1 MLASIRLS
9 LWRLINLFRRHRS
22 DSSLNRELA
31 FHLDMEIEEN
41 LRQGMNPDEARR
53 RAHIALGGLEQTR
66 EEYRNTRGIRWLDE
80 LWQDLRYAQRV
91 LTRSPGF
98 TIVAI
103 SVLALGIGANTAVV
117 SIIDTVV
124 FRPLPVWRPDQ
135 LANIVGPVSYP
146 DYLEIK
152 SDDQIFSGV
161 VTYGLPLELENDQ
174 HPEGFSGQCV
184 SANFYQVLGLRMAV
198 GRARVVRQLL
208 TEGMVLSLLALV
220 ASLAVWGLTLRC
232 LSVINIEGSL
242 SAEAYYFLPHDLEIG
257 IDHRVLIIAFCITF
271 LTNLIFALAPALV
284 GSRPELTSSLKN
296 QGFLFVGRAGS
307 RWRRIPVVIQIALSS
322 ILLVGSG
329 LFTRT
334 IVRFQSVDP
343 GFDQKVMILK
353 VGKPFHGFDVARSIS
368 HYRQV
373 LERIQAVPGVVSAS
387 FAADIPPERGAVGM
401 RMRADD
407 SFGGDDKWHWFD
419 CNAVTPGYFK
429 TLRMPI
435 IQGRDFTDRD
445 NETSADVVIVNETLA
460 RRYWPGVNALGKRMR
475 VQGFEGE
482 KDRSC
487 EIVGVVGDA
496 KYSAVWQGAK
506 PYLYFPL
513 FQFYLHDPKLQ
524 ISVFG
529 NPSSVIGSIRK
540 VLEPLGPDVRVDQ
553 VRLISAEMDSML
565 DRERSTA
572 YVFGIF
578 GAIALILAGVGLY
591 GVISYFVAQ
600 RTREF
605 GIRMALGAQPADII
619 RQIIR
624 EGMVLVVVGLAIG
637 LPCSMALSRF
647 VSSQLHGV
655 STADPLTYITISI
668 LCLAATLLAVLL
680 PARRATANPME
691 ALRFE

>member
-1 MLASIRLS
+1 
-9 LWRLINLFRRHRS
+9 
-22 DSSLNRELA
+22 
-31 FHLDMEIEEN
+31 
-41 LRQGMNPDEARR
+41 
-53 RAHIALGGLEQTR
+53 
-66 EEYRNTRGIRWLDE
+66 
-80 LWQDLRYAQRV
+80 
-91 LTRSPGF
+91 
-98 TIVAI
+98 
-103 SVLALGIGANTAVV
+103 
-117 SIIDTVV
+117 
-124 FRPLPVWRPDQ
+124 
-135 LANIVGPVSYP
+135 
-146 DYLEIK
+146 
-152 SDDQIFSGV
+152 
-161 VTYGLPLELENDQ
+161 
-174 HPEGFSGQCV
+174 
-184 SANFYQVLGLRMAV
+184 
-198 GRARVVRQLL
+198 
-208 TEGMVLSLLALV
+208 
-220 ASLAVWGLTLRC
+220 
-232 LSVINIEGSL
+232 
-242 SAEAYYFLPHDLEIG
+242 
-257 IDHRVLIIAFCITF
+257 
-271 LTNLIFALAPALV
+271 
-284 GSRPELTSSLKN
+284 
-296 QGFLFVGRAGS
+296 
-307 RWRRIPVVIQIALSS
+307 
-322 ILLVGSG
+322 
-329 LFTRT
+329 
-334 IVRFQSVDP
+334 
-343 GFDQKVMILK
+343 
-353 VGKPFHGFDVARSIS
+353 
-368 HYRQV
+368 
-373 LERIQAVPGVVSAS
+373 
-387 FAADIPPERGAVGM
+387 
-401 RMRADD
+401 MRADD